1 MKELVTPLSHTW
13 ITHDELGKLN
23 TIKYNIS
30 DEDFVDI
37 LVNVSM
43 LSVVA
48 AGGVITN
55 QIFNIFQCG
64 SRVCS
69 K

>member
-1 MKELVTPLSHTW
+1 MKQLVTPLSHTW
-13 ITHDELGKLN
+13 ITHDELSKLT

-30 DEDFVDI
+30 DEDFTDI

-48 AGGVITN
+48 N
-55 QIFNIFQCG
+55 
-64 SRVCS
+64 S

>member
-1 MKELVTPLSHTW
+1 MKELVTSLSHTW
-13 ITHDELGKLN
+13 ITHDELSKLT

-30 DEDFVDI
+30 DEDFADI

-48 AGGVITN
+48 N
-55 QIFNIFQCG
+55 N
-64 SRVCS
+64 